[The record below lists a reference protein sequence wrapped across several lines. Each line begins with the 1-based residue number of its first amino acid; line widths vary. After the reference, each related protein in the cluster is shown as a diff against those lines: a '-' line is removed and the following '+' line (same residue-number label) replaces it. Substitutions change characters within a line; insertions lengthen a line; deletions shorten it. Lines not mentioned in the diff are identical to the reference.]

1 MKKNSEDKMI
11 VSEFYKSLDSN
22 SDSIAPPESADE
34 IILKASLIKVKRDK
48 KINKYFIPLSIA
60 ASLVAVGTVVL
71 QMTVI
76 NNQTSQYN
84 DLPLRKQPMYMLQRS
99 KPVSADEMIKSINDL
114 MGEGEVEQA
123 KVLFKRFD
131 LRYPN
136 HDFNT
141 DLRQLLQ

>member
-1 MKKNSEDKMI
+1 MRKNSEDKIM
-11 VSEFYKSLDSN
+11 VSEFYKSLEPNNDSV
-22 SDSIAPPESADE
+22 APPESVDE
-34 IILKASLIKVKRDK
+34 IILKASLIKVKRNK

-60 ASLVAVGTVVL
+60 ASLVAIGTIVL

-84 DLPLRKQPMYMLQRS
+84 DLTLRKQPMYMLQRS

-114 MGEGEVEQA
+114 VGKGKTEQA
-123 KVLFKRFD
+123 KVLFKRFN

-136 HDFNT
+136 HDINT
-141 DLRQLLQ
+141 DLRNSLQ